1 MIEMKKLII
10 ILSLTILFPLISF
23 AHCPLCVG
31 GVLVITFLGF
41 ELGMKKVVLGLL
53 IGAFSFAFAE
63 WINRLIKKKFFKGQ
77 EILIIALT
85 YLPSYLAVKKYI
97 FDYYSIYL
105 IKYGINKL
113 ILIDKSL
120 IAGIFGGIL
129 VLIAPVLS
137 KWITQKTSKHIPFQ
151 RIIVTLILL
160 IIFSLIF
167 QFLI

>member
-1 MIEMKKLII
+1 MKEQIAVLF
-10 ILSLTILFPLISF
+10 LTVLFLPLVSF

-31 GVLVITFLGF
+31 GVLVLTFLGF
-41 ELGMKKVVLGLL
+41 ELGVKKIVLGFL
-53 IGAFSFAFAE
+53 IGALSFAFAE

-85 YLPSYLAVKKYI
+85 YLPFYLAVKNYI

-105 IKYGINKL
+105 IKFGINKL

-120 IAGIFGGIL
+120 ITGIFGGIL
-129 VLIAPVLS
+129 VLIAPILS
-137 KWITQKTSKHIPFQ
+137 KWITQKTNRHILFQ

-167 QFLI
+167 QFLF